1 MGFVSLGRP
10 CHTSGLAPVLSVG
23 RILKE
28 LVFRGGRLGS
38 PVTGSLFFQIVAQV
52 WPFLGQYMEKLLAET
67 VAPAVRGSNT
77 HLQTFTFTRVEL
89 GEKVCV

>member
-1 MGFVSLGRP
+1 MTGP
-10 CHTSGLAPVLSVG
+10 LSV
-23 RILKE
+23 
-28 LVFRGGRLGS
+28 
-38 PVTGSLFFQIVAQV
+38 QIVAQV

-89 GEKVCV
+89 GEKVRVEEGK